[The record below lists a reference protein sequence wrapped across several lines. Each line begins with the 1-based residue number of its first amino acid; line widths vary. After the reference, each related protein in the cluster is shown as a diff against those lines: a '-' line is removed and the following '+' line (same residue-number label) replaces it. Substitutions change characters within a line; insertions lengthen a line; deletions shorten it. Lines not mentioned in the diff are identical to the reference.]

1 MTFEQMRDE
10 WEIQKLS
17 HRYAQ
22 LVDRGDSK
30 AWASL
35 FTPDGVLR
43 VGDGMEVGLDVI
55 EGIPGASSGAMRW
68 EPYTE
73 PTRYPRG
80 FGPSSHSARP

>member
-30 AWASL
+30 A
-35 FTPDGVLR
+35 
-43 VGDGMEVGLDVI
+43 
-55 EGIPGASSGAMRW
+55 
-68 EPYTE
+68 
-73 PTRYPRG
+73 
-80 FGPSSHSARP
+80 